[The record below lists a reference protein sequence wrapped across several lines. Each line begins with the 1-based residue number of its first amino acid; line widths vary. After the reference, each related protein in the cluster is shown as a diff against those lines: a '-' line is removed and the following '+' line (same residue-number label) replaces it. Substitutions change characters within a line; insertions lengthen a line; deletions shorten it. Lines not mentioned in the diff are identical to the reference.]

1 MGYYTTSPNT
11 KIYFANGM
19 DNTLKDAKK
28 SAANLEEIVKQP
40 VGIILNDTHGLFGD
54 NKGVGDIPEYLNNRY
69 TKKDILNEYTY
80 RKINNEAKGKVLIIT
95 HSAGNEDINK
105 ALSLGY
111 KEGYTYPNLNIISV
125 GSPLSKSKLKNTLTS
140 VKANL
145 IGQVNDWKDPVTHS
159 KTVGAG
165 VIGLGLIGAYFSPEI
180 SIPALGLAGKTAI
193 GQFAAGAAGVA
204 AGAGVGAAGVI
215 GGVNLFHPFKTYL
228 KKPKLKNMIKQSV
241 FNTESNK

>member
-1 MGYYTTSPNT
+1 MGYYNQSPNT
-11 KIYFANGM
+11 KVYFANGM

-28 SAANLEEIVKQP
+28 SVANLEEIVKQP

-111 KEGYTYPNLNIISV
+111 KEGYTYPNLNLISA

-165 VIGLGLIGAYFSPEI
+165 VIGLGLLGAYYGARYMPVL
-180 SIPALGLAGKTAI
+180 IPTANILTKTSLGKFLI
-193 GQFAAGAAGVA
+193 GVGSAGV
-204 AGAGVGAAGVI
+204 GAGVGATGI
-215 GGVNLFHPFKTYL
+215 ILNHPFKSYL
-228 KKPKLKNMIKQSV
+228 KKPKLQEMIKQSV
-241 FNTESNK
+241 FNEGSNK